1 MVIKKGIEMQ
11 LFSTATYTTVYHL
24 SSTPLSLS
32 RLQLPTKLL
41 ILHFKELQELFQIS
55 LSQNFV
61 VINYNISHNIEQITF
76 PEKNT
81 QVKISFD
88 AVIQLK
94 AQ

>member
-24 SSTPLSLS
+24 SSTSLS
-32 RLQLPTKLL
+32 CLQLPTKLL
-41 ILHFKELQELFQIS
+41 ILHFEELQELFQIS

-76 PEKNT
+76 PEKNIH
-81 QVKISFD
+81 VKILFD
-88 AVIQLK
+88 TVFQLK